1 MPVTIHLP
9 PCRFPANAVHRPL
22 SRLVH
27 VLQRGGVIVAAFL
40 CLLLL
45 PGSGM
50 SQDVRLEN
58 LVLDNQSGD
67 MRVRFGLTLQGIDTV
82 SEVLEDGALL
92 GLECYAELYR
102 KRSSLWDEKVAG
114 NQLLHVIKRN
124 PLTKEFL
131 IFPQAGAE
139 PVRGTDL
146 EELLGVVWEKLSIN
160 LGPWSRMRQ
169 GHVYVLDLKVS
180 ITHQEVPAW
189 VRTALFFRSWDVVQ
203 ESTYRL
209 EFSY

>member
-1 MPVTIHLP
+1 MPATIHLP
-9 PCRFPANAVHRPL
+9 PCRFRVNAVRRPL
-22 SRLVH
+22 SRLGH
-27 VLQRGGVIVAAFL
+27 FLQRGGVIVAAFL

-45 PGSGM
+45 PAPGM

-82 SEVLEDGALL
+82 REVLEDGAQL
-92 GLECYAELYR
+92 GLECHAELYR
-102 KRSSLWDEKVAG
+102 KRSGLWDEKVAG

-131 IFPQAGAE
+131 VFPQAGAE

-160 LGPWSRMRQ
+160 MGPWNRMRP
-169 GHVYVLDLKVS
+169 GHVYVLDLRVS
-180 ITHQEVPAW
+180 ISHQEVPAW
-189 VRTALFFRSWDVVQ
+189 VRTALFFRSWDVVE